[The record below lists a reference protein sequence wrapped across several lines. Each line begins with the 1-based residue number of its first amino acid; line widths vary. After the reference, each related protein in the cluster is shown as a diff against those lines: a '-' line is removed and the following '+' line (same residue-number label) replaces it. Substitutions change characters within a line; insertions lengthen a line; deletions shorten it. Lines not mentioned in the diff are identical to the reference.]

1 VPSKQKEEFIE
12 MISDHKRILY
22 KIMYSYCKNP
32 EDRKDLEQEI
42 IIQLWGSIDRYD
54 DKYQLSTWIYKVAL
68 NVAVSHYR
76 KDIVFTE
83 KNVSLD
89 EVIFKVAEDDFSKE
103 LMDSR
108 MAQLHQFIDKL
119 DPFKKAIIILYLE
132 DKSYKQIG
140 EILGL
145 TETNVGSKISRIKH
159 QLKEDFSSIND

>member
-1 VPSKQKEEFIE
+1 

-42 IIQLWGSIDRYD
+42 IIQLWGSLDRYD

-68 NVAVSHYR
+68 NVAVSYYR

-108 MAQLHQFIDKL
+108 MVQLHQFIDKL

>member
-1 VPSKQKEEFIE
+1 
-12 MISDHKRILY
+12 
-22 KIMYSYCKNP
+22 MYSYCKNP

-108 MAQLHQFIDKL
+108 MVQLHQFIDKL

>member
-1 VPSKQKEEFIE
+1 

>member
-1 VPSKQKEEFIE
+1 MPSKQKEEFIE

>member
-1 VPSKQKEEFIE
+1 
-12 MISDHKRILY
+12 
-22 KIMYSYCKNP
+22 MYSYCKNP

-68 NVAVSHYR
+68 NVAVSYYR

-89 EVIFKVAEDDFSKE
+89 EVIFKVAEDDFSRE

-132 DKSYKQIG
+132 VKSYKQIG

-159 QLKEDFSSIND
+159 QLKEDFSSVND

>member
-1 VPSKQKEEFIE
+1 MPSKQKEEFIE

-108 MAQLHQFIDKL
+108 MVQLHQFIDKL

>member
-108 MAQLHQFIDKL
+108 MVQLHQFIDKL